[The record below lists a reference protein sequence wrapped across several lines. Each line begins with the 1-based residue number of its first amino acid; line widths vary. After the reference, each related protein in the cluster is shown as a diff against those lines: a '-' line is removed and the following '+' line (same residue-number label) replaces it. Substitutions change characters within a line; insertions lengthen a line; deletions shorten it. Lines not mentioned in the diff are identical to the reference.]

1 MSTPVIVIL
10 DDARTNKF
18 MVATTRI
25 LRSAL
30 PRIVER
36 TLHYNPGNLEVRS
49 ALEPRRLTAITRS
62 AVNTHNQPF
71 WSAVA
76 DSRDVRVIDDRWMAV
91 SADSRFCVVITL
103 TAQLTQWQV
112 TIAVHKYPEFSG
124 RAVGNS
130 HHATLWS
137 TGGAYFQQD
146 DLLRDAWGRP
156 DDGGFPINIQNLRG
170 RLTQTQYVD
179 ILLSGPDVDT
189 MWQTFKWNIDVRLVT
204 DPDRI
209 PRHPR
214 YVA

>member
-1 MSTPVIVIL
+1 MSTAVVITL

-18 MVATTRI
+18 MVAAVAT
-25 LRSAL
+25 LRSTL

-36 TLHYNPGNLEVRS
+36 TLQYTGHPEVRDTVES
-49 ALEPRRLTAITRS
+49 RRLTAITRS
-62 AVNTHNQPF
+62 TVNTHNQPF

-112 TIAVHKYPEFSG
+112 TVAVHKYPEFSG

-130 HHATLWS
+130 HHSTLWT

-146 DLLRDAWGRP
+146 DILLRNAWSAP
-156 DDGGFPINIQNLRG
+156 STHTQDLRD
-170 RLTQTQYVD
+170 RLTQTHYVD
-179 ILLSGPDVDT
+179 ILLGGPDVNNL
-189 MWQTFKWNIDVRLVT
+189 WQAFHWNIRSRLGIL
-204 DPDRI
+204 DSRA
-209 PRHPR
+209 RPR
-214 YVA
+214 YVG